1 MASTI
6 DLGPLPAKI
15 TGGCLCRKIAYR
27 IDFPEG
33 HDFEDSV
40 LSMPYL
46 NQIDDFAD
54 LVLLQSGT
62 CQCTQCRKS
71 TSSLF
76 FMYHKVPYA
85 ALTWTTPLDTL
96 KKFYCTEGRARGFCG
111 ECGTFLYWRNE
122 SGPNISIAI
131 GTVDPLYLFGEGW
144 EASNGEVPKGG
155 FGRALAS
162 AGGGHEWVQNEIP
175 GVTDNLE
182 LVGVGGRGARF
193 DSE

>member
-1 MASTI
+1 MAAAI
-6 DLGPLPAKI
+6 DLGPLPSKI
-15 TGGCLCRKIAYR
+15 TGSCLCGKIAYR
-27 IDFPEG
+27 VDFPEN
-33 HDFEDSV
+33 HDFEDS
-40 LSMPYL
+40 
-46 NQIDDFAD
+46 
-54 LVLLQSGT
+54 SGT

-85 ALTWTTPLDTL
+85 SVTWTTTLDTL
-96 KKFYCTEGRARGFCG
+96 KKFYCTEGNARGFCG
-111 ECGTFLYWRNE
+111 ECGTFLFWRHE

-144 EASNGEVPKGG
+144 ESTNGEVPKGG

-162 AGGGHEWVQNEIP
+162 SGGGHEWVQNEIP

-193 DSE
+193 DAE